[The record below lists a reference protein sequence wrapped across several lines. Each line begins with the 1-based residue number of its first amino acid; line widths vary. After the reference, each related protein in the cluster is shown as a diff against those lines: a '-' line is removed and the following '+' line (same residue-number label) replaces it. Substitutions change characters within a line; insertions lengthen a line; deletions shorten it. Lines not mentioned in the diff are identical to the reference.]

1 MANEYDGKDLA
12 ALSDEQLEELI
23 KNDKKKDD
31 FIKIMNYIK
40 DNNVEDSIFL
50 LYQWI
55 IMKVLINKLNNIFIF
70 YKNK

>member
-50 LYQWI
+50 LY
-55 IMKVLINKLNNIFIF
+55 
-70 YKNK
+70 

>member
-1 MANEYDGKDLA
+1 MILEILQYIYSYLKDILMANEYDGKDLA

-50 LYQWI
+50 LY
-55 IMKVLINKLNNIFIF
+55 
-70 YKNK
+70 